1 MEIVTYNSKHDIYG
15 NRRNLCVNYTTREVW
30 FYGGH
35 CFNLGNI
42 HDGLGIR
49 EVNRLH
55 KEFIADGFV
64 PVSHAVVRDTWRS

>member
-35 CFNLGNI
+35 CFDLGNI
-42 HDGLGIR
+42 HDGLGI
-49 EVNRLH
+49 
-55 KEFIADGFV
+55 
-64 PVSHAVVRDTWRS
+64 